1 MAIEGRL
8 VLEDLVIEF
17 EAVFVDGGAEMAR
30 VRITSDSASSEYYC
44 NFRDLTNALSIAIHH
59 DGMPDAGRDYD
70 SAVRAQPDDPE
81 LRFIP

>member
-1 MAIEGRL
+1 MAIEGWF

-17 EAVFVDGGAEMAR
+17 EMIPVIGGSDRAKVR
-30 VRITSDSASSEYYC
+30 VCSDCRSSEYYC
-44 NFRDLTNALSIAIHH
+44 NVRDLTNALSIAIHH
-59 DGMPDAGRDYD
+59 DGMPDAERDYD